1 MPKAPK
7 QKQKLLYILQYLME
21 HTDENNYVTT
31 AQIID
36 YLQANGINAERK
48 SIYDDIETLC
58 DFGVDI
64 VKAQGRRG
72 YQIASRDFELAELK
86 LLVDL
91 VQSSKFITTKKSRQL
106 IKKLEKLTSK
116 NEASQLHR
124 QVVVAERNKTI
135 NESIYYNVDMI
146 YRAMREDTQIHFQYF
161 DWDLK
166 KEMSLRKNGAYY
178 VVSPWLLT
186 WDDENYYLVAYDES
200 VGLMKHYRVDKMLKI
215 SVSQMPRQGREKF
228 EAMDVAAFSKKTF
241 GMFAGEEKTVTLL
254 CTPALTGVMV
264 DRFGTGVAIRRVD
277 DEHIRLRVDVAV
289 SPQFFGWVAGLGS
302 QVQIQSPESVAREY
316 TAFLKDILRN
326 YEDLSNG

>member
-21 HTDENNYVTT
+21 HTDENNYATT

-36 YLQANGINAERK
+36 YLQANGIKAERK

-64 VKAQGRRG
+64 VKAPGRRG
-72 YQIASRDFELAELK
+72 YQIASREFELAELK

-124 QVVVAERNKTI
+124 QVVVTERNKTI

-146 YRAMREDTQIHFQYF
+146 YRAMREDARIRFQYF

-166 KEMSLRKNGAYY
+166 KEMALRKNGAYY
-178 VVSPWLLT
+178 EVSPWLLT
-186 WDDENYYLVAYDES
+186 WDDENYYLVAYDEAA
-200 VGLMKHYRVDKMLKI
+200 GLMKHYRVDKMLKI
-215 SVSQMPRQGREKF
+215 SISQTPRQGKERF

-241 GMFAGEEKTVTLL
+241 GMFAGEEKTVTMICRPSLI
-254 CTPALTGVMV
+254 GVMV
-264 DRFGTGVAIRRVD
+264 DRFGTGAAIRRMD
-277 DEHIRLRVDVAV
+277 DEHIRVRVEVAV
-289 SPQFFGWVAGLGS
+289 SPQFFGWVAGLGN
-302 QVQIQSPESVAREY
+302 QVQIQSPESVALEY
-316 TAFLKDILRN
+316 TAFLEGILQN
-326 YEDLSNG
+326 YVNTTTD